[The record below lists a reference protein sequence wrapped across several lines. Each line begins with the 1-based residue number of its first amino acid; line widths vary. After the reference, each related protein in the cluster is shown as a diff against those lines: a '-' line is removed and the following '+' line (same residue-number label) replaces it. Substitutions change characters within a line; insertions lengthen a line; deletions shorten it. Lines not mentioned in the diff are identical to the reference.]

1 MSGVRGLI
9 FMTAVV
15 VVILSAWTALGR
27 AGLDLGPARPPRT
40 EVIVFEHADSVHCR
54 VFRRDVLPKYKQGMR
69 MDVPL
74 RFIDVSTSDTSALGL
89 RAAIRTVPTAVVMRD
104 GREVDRIVGYWG
116 PTNFFIMLSHIL
128 ATIQ

>member
-1 MSGVRGLI
+1 MSGLRGLI
-9 FMTAVV
+9 FMTAIV
-15 VVILSAWTALGR
+15 VVILSAWTALSR

-74 RFIDVSTSDTSALGL
+74 RFIDVSTSDTSSLGL